1 MRLIGLV
8 VALGLLSVPF
18 AAAQQA
24 VKVARIGYVSLGS
37 AVDAAKALRQGLREL
52 GYIEGQNLVIEDRY
66 AEGKAERLPE
76 LVAELV
82 SLKVD
87 IIVAAGK
94 PPPLSAKRATKT
106 IPIVLTSA
114 GGPVGSGVL
123 GSPPRPGGK
132 VTRVGP
138 FFSDLTGE

>member
-52 GYIEGQNLVIEDRY
+52 GYIEG
-66 AEGKAERLPE
+66 
-76 LVAELV
+76 
-82 SLKVD
+82 
-87 IIVAAGK
+87 
-94 PPPLSAKRATKT
+94 
-106 IPIVLTSA
+106 
-114 GGPVGSGVL
+114 
-123 GSPPRPGGK
+123 
-132 VTRVGP
+132 
-138 FFSDLTGE
+138 